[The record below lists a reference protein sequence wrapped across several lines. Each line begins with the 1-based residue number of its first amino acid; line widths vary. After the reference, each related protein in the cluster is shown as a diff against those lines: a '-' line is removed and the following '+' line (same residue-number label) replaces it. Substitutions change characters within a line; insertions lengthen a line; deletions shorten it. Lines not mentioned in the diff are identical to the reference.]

1 MIVLATILSGL
12 SLLMSFLLITRLKVT
27 LLGLVLWSFKLAAG
41 ALSPFWAILGAVG
54 ALLGWV
60 SGALWA
66 IPIGI
71 LGAGMMIWYI
81 RGVSRDHNGFE
92 NAFGASWSDQ
102 IKPDQ
107 AMQMVKRRWTPFMM
121 MKALPEYSLIRDVP
135 FWTIPGTDRELLCDI
150 WRPSDNN
157 TSGLAFIYYHGS
169 GWHIG
174 DKDFGTRP
182 FFGHLATQGHTVMD
196 VSYRLFP
203 EVDMYAMVG
212 DVKRAIAWMKTNAS
226 RYGVEP
232 EKVVLGGGSAGA
244 HLAILAAYTPE
255 HPVLTAEELNGTDLS
270 VRGVISY
277 YGPTDLIAFYRQTGQ
292 HRVKQQRDRYYP
304 PLSMDP
310 DAPKDLRN
318 AGRLDKIFGG
328 HPEEVPD
335 MYQLFSTNSYIHPG
349 GPPTLLIQGEHDRSV
364 PVDSTRTFYAELVE
378 AGVPAIN
385 VIFPWTDH
393 GFDLLLPQIN
403 PAFQS
408 ALYDVDLFL
417 TIMVNK
423 N

>member
-1 MIVLATILSGL
+1 MILLATILSGF
-12 SLLMSFLLITRLKVT
+12 SLLMSVLLLIQTKNPI
-27 LLGLVLWSFKLAAG
+27 GWIVLAPKSIAG
-41 ALSPFWAILGAVG
+41 GLSPYWAIIGAVG
-54 ALLGWV
+54 AVIGWV
-60 SGALWA
+60 YGAIWA
-66 IPIGI
+66 IPMGI
-71 LGAGMMIWYI
+71 AGAGMMILYVWQCT
-81 RGVSRDHNGFE
+81 RDHKGFE
-92 NAFGASWSDQ
+92 KAFGAGWSDQ
-102 IKPDQ
+102 IPPEQ
-107 AMQMVKRRWTPFMM
+107 TKRMLQKRWSWFLKTKISPEPFF
-121 MKALPEYSLIRDVP
+121 ERDIT
-135 FWTIPGTDRELLCDI
+135 FWTILDTKRELLCDI
-150 WRPSDNN
+150 WHPSGGNV
-157 TSGLAFIYYHGS
+157 SGLAFIYFHGS

-174 DKDFGTRP
+174 DKDLGTRP
-182 FFGHLATQGHTVMD
+182 LLRHLVAQGHTVMD

-364 PVDSTRTFYAELVE
+364 PVDSTLTFYQ
-378 AGVPAIN
+378 N
-385 VIFPWTDH
+385 W
-393 GFDLLLPQIN
+393 
-403 PAFQS
+403 
-408 ALYDVDLFL
+408 
-417 TIMVNK
+417 
-423 N
+423 